1 MLNKENVMDYLKMV
15 AEARAKFIEEIRS
28 AVCNYDCAL
37 AGLMS
42 AFAIDIRFEDHKR
55 LDELSTVEVAPEIL
69 GLVDKDSCEIVKKNS
84 RLTYRR
90 VKIDGITLE
99 AYYYGGSED
108 E

>member
-42 AFAIDIRFEDHKR
+42 AFAINIRFDDHKQ
-55 LDELSTVEVAPEIL
+55 LDELSKVEVASEIL
-69 GLVDKDSCEIVKKNS
+69 DLVDRDSCEIIKDG
-84 RLTYRR
+84 RFTYRR

-99 AYYYGGSED
+99 AYYYGGDED

>member
-1 MLNKENVMDYLKMV
+1 MLNKENVMNYLRMV

-69 GLVDKDSCEIVKKNS
+69 GLVDKDSCEIVKDG

-99 AYYYGGSED
+99 AYYYGSSEG

>member
-1 MLNKENVMDYLKMV
+1 MLNKENVMDYLTMV

-55 LDELSTVEVAPEIL
+55 LDELSTVEVASEIL
-69 GLVDKDSCEIVKKNS
+69 GLVDRDSCEIVKGE
-84 RLTYRR
+84 RLTHRR

-99 AYYYGGSED
+99 AYYYGGGED